1 MMTDPFPHLTDKQ
14 RKLAQLG
21 IPLFSPRF
29 GDRLSATLD
38 NQAQRLRL
46 SPAERAAI
54 LTSTSASTSGQ
65 QSSASVLSSANSATN
80 VVDQAAAVS
89 ASISGDGVIDGM
101 INTVMDVPAQS
112 SIAPVASSV
121 HSANSIYTTNTG
133 NTANTSDEWQ
143 TGQPI
148 VQLPEVDDDPFHPQD
163 QAAADKW
170 PDLCRRIREQP
181 APSLSSQPVPIM
193 GEGDSSA
200 AWMLIG
206 DAPGMVEEQSGKA
219 YSGQAG
225 QLLNQLFRSLRVN
238 RSQGLYVTHVVKHR
252 PPNDRDPLPEEI
264 EAAWLYLLNEIHLI
278 QPKMI
283 VVVGRLAAQK
293 LLKTEAAVGNLRG
306 RIHRIQVHP
315 GDAIIPLLVTHSP
328 SYLMKSPSQKANIW
342 EDILAACHHLS
353 SNGKLG

>member
-54 LTSTSASTSGQ
+54 STSASTSGQ
-65 QSSASVLSSANSATN
+65 QSGASVLSSANSATT
-80 VVDQAAAVS
+80 VDDQAVAASVP
-89 ASISGDGVIDGM
+89 ISGNGAIDGM
-101 INTVMDVPAQS
+101 MHTVMDEPAQS
-112 SIAPVASSV
+112 TVTRSTYSS
-121 HSANSIYTTNTG
+121 NSTHTINTG

-143 TGQPI
+143 TGQLI
-148 VQLPEVDDDPFHPQD
+148 VQLPEVDEDPFHPQD

-181 APSLSSQPVPIM
+181 APSLSNQPVPIM

-206 DAPGMVEEQSGKA
+206 DAPGMVEEQSGRA

-225 QLLNQLFRSLRVN
+225 QLLNQLFLSLHVN

-328 SYLMKSPSQKANIW
+328 SYLMKSPSQKANTW
-342 EDILAACHHLS
+342 EDILSACHHLS
-353 SNGKLG
+353 SDGKLG